1 MTSLTV
7 RDLEFALAKLIDLME
22 RFGAVV
28 MSPDGGDDVVV
39 AHEPSG
45 RLRIRLQA
53 RLSASRS
60 GDAGIDVIE
69 LWGPASPG
77 MWDRV
82 EYAYE
87 LRDHRLGYRR
97 ALHKHDVG
105 CFVRRYDVV
114 THEHCE
120 STIGVA
126 LCPHFTGEPVRDAA
140 DGFLRLYGQWL
151 ENSPPDCTALRCL
164 DTS

>member
-1 MTSLTV
+1 MTTRST
-7 RDLEFALAKLIDLME
+7 RDLDLSLVEVIDLME

-28 MSPDGGDDVVV
+28 VSPDGQGDATV

-45 RLRIRLQA
+45 LLRIRLEA
-53 RLSASRS
+53 RLSSSRS
-60 GDAGIDVIE
+60 GDADIELIE
-69 LWGPASPG
+69 LWGAAG
-77 MWDRV
+77 QDTWDRL

-97 ALHKHDVG
+97 AFHRHDVDY
-105 CFVRRYDVV
+105 FVRRHDVA

-120 STIGVA
+120 STIGVVVCHHSA
-126 LCPHFTGEPVRDAA
+126 GEPVHDAT

-151 ENSPPDCTALRCL
+151 ESSPPDCAALRCL
-164 DTS
+164 D